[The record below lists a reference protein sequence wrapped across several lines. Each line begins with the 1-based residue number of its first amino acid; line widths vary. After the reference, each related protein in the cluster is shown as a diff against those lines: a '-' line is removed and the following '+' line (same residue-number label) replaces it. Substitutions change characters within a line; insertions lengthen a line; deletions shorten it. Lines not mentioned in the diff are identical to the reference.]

1 MVEQWSVVRTGEI
14 PPLQVSDQ
22 WLVGLGPLLVV
33 SGQIPHCALT
43 NSGPWSTTGGQRSVE
58 KFPRAGSDQWVVGVL
73 RPPAHRWC
81 SSLVGRDSGTRGLLE
96 GWNANGQRSDSPL
109 YTDQWVVL
117 VRQGSSS
124 DSIRVVIWTS
134 DV

>member
-73 RPPAHRWC
+73 RPPAHGWC
-81 SSLVGRDSGTRGLLE
+81 FSLVGRDSGTRGASLRDGMPTVSGQIPHFTLTN
-96 GWNANGQRSDSPL
+96 GWSWLDKAPRLTVSE
-109 YTDQWVVL
+109 
-117 VRQGSSS
+117 
-124 DSIRVVIWTS
+124 
-134 DV
+134 

>member
-1 MVEQWSVVRTGEI
+1 MVRRGEI

-58 KFPRAGSDQWVVGVL
+58 KFPRAGSDQWVVGVILPTAGVSRWWAETQGLGASL
-73 RPPAHRWC
+73 RDGMPT
-81 SSLVGRDSGTRGLLE
+81 VSGQIPHFTLTN
-96 GWNANGQRSDSPL
+96 GWSWLDKAPRLTVSE
-109 YTDQWVVL
+109 
-117 VRQGSSS
+117 
-124 DSIRVVIWTS
+124 
-134 DV
+134 